1 MLPAMH
7 PVQHLLGRMGF
18 GLSPDEWEHYREQAT
33 DRIIDDLLQQSRP
46 PRSLSAPT
54 TDYMPADPRM
64 ISQEERLEMVKKR
77 LLQTAAVNAQWLQRM
92 ADPAEP
98 ALLERM
104 CLFWHGHFAC
114 DIKGGD
120 LAISYLNILR
130 SHGLGHF
137 GDLVKAIAREPAMIR
152 YLNNQQNRKEQPN
165 ENFAREL
172 LELFTIGRGN
182 YTEQDIKEAA
192 RAFTGW
198 SSTLRGTY
206 VFRRQWHDYSVK
218 TFMGRRGRFDGDDII
233 DIILERKETA
243 GFIAGKLYRYFVHP
257 DGHAQREAELAAVFY
272 ESNYHIG
279 RTMEHLMRADW
290 FYAPENWRAQ
300 IKSPVV
306 LLAGLMRTLGVSAGE
321 PLPLVY
327 VQRVLGQVLFR
338 PPNVAGWPGG
348 RQWIDNATLMNRLN
362 LAQAIIQGRSL
373 PGRAKDDLKA
383 KTRED
388 RPEGLRVEVDLKPL
402 LQIGQAPDIRQMQ
415 QQLTD
420 YILPGMPLPTSLLSR
435 YARGKTP
442 EEETAFTAIR
452 LLSMP
457 EYQLC

>member
-1 MLPAMH
+1 
-7 PVQHLLGRMGF
+7 MGF
-18 GLSPDEWEHYREQAT
+18 GLSPAKWQQYRNLAPAT
-33 DRIIDDLLQQSRP
+33 ARDQVIRVLLQGARHPRPLPSSQSTF
-46 PRSLSAPT
+46 L
-54 TDYMPADPRM
+54 PADLRM
-64 ISQEERLEMVKKR
+64 ADQEDRLAIIKERRM
-77 LLQTAAVNAQWLQRM
+77 QAVIINTEWLQRM

-114 DIKGGD
+114 EINGGD
-120 LAISYLNILR
+120 LAISYLNTLR
-130 SHGLGHF
+130 THGLGYF

-172 LELFTIGRGN
+172 LELFTIGRGQ

-198 SSTLRGTY
+198 SSTLGGTFQ
-206 VFRRQWHDYSVK
+206 FRPRWHDYGQK
-218 TFMGRRGRFDGDDII
+218 TFMGKRGPFDGDDII
-233 DIILERKETA
+233 DIILEHKETA
-243 GFIAGKLYRYFVHP
+243 HFIVGKLYRYFVHP
-257 DGHAQREAELAAVFY
+257 AGHASHEAELASVFY

-279 RTMEHLMRADW
+279 RTIEYLMRSEW
-290 FYAPENWRAQ
+290 FYAPENWRVQ

-306 LLAGLMRTLGVSAGE
+306 LMAGLMRTLRVHAAE
-321 PLPLVY
+321 PLALVY
-327 VQRVLGQVLFR
+327 IQRMLRQVLFR

-348 RQWIDNATLMNRLN
+348 RQWIDNATLMTRLN
-362 LAQAIIQGRSL
+362 LAQAIIQGRGL

-383 KTRED
+383 KARE
-388 RPEGLRVEVDLKPL
+388 EGPQRMAVEVDLKPL
-402 LQIGQAPDIRQMQ
+402 LALGQANEAERMREN
-415 QQLTD
+415 LTT
-420 YILPGMPLPTSLLSR
+420 YILPGMPVPEALLAR
-435 YARGKTP
+435 YGRGRSP
-442 EEETAFTAIR
+442 EEETVFTAIR